1 MEWIADDGTTIY
13 YELYGDERLPA
24 LLLLPGLLGTISR
37 QWQPFVQP
45 LSAHFRLL
53 LLDLRGHGRS
63 TNNATDLRPDRMVQ
77 DVVGLVDGLGL
88 TAVSLSGYDFGGYL
102 ALQFALTQPRRVTTL
117 HLHAT
122 KFYWTDET
130 ASQMRQQLDPETL
143 VTTAPSY
150 ADQLVIDHGS
160 RRWRDLLRQSA
171 ALIAQQASSGIREQ
185 QLQQLPCPAL
195 VSVGDRDEMVSLPET
210 YRLSR
215 AFRRGGLFVLPGV
228 HHPIHNLTLV
238 PMLPMLQ
245 TFHKNK

>member
-13 YELYGDERLPA
+13 YELHGDERLPP

-63 TNNATDLRPDRMVQ
+63 SNNATDLQPERMVQ
-77 DVVGLVDGLGL
+77 DVVGVLDEVGL

-102 ALQFALTQPRRVTTL
+102 ALLLALTQPRRIATL
-117 HLHAT
+117 HLHAS
-122 KFYWTDET
+122 KFYWTAES
-130 ASQMRQQLDPETL
+130 AAQMCQQLDPETL
-143 VTTAPSY
+143 AATAPSY

-160 RRWRDLLRQSA
+160 RCWRDLLRQAA
-171 ALIAQQASSGIREQ
+171 ALIAQQASSPINDR

-195 VSVGDRDEMVSLPET
+195 VSVGDYDEIVSLPEA

-215 AFRRGGLFVLPGV
+215 SLRRGGLFVLPGV
-228 HHPIHNLTLV
+228 HHPIHTLPLV